1 MAGQRAV
8 TQGFSMRQHSSR
20 HCAGEDMDAG
30 DDGFAFDGKVGE
42 KKNITV
48 SHQHLGTKHCIGGSQ
63 RQATLRLYKTAR

>member
-1 MAGQRAV
+1 
-8 TQGFSMRQHSSR
+8 
-20 HCAGEDMDAG
+20 MDAG